1 MTILSRLRLDSSQHY
16 RWVIVL
22 AGTLGLLGAL
32 GLGRFALGVMLPAMG
47 RGLDLSYG
55 QMGLLSAANFCGY
68 LVAVL
73 GCGFLNTLLGARKL
87 IFYGLMLIGISMVLI
102 SLASS
107 LYQVIILY
115 TLTGIGS
122 ALTNIPI
129 MGLIAVWF
137 EPAMR
142 GRAAGLCVMG
152 NGLGIL
158 ISGQAVPALNRFGSG
173 WELSWLV
180 FGCAVMLVACICL
193 GLIRNRP
200 DGDKNPTS
208 VKGTINQGTITRP
221 WVLYLSGLLYFLF
234 GLTYVIYVTF
244 IVTSLIQDRGF
255 SEQAAGDLWAWGGFL
270 CIVSGPLFG
279 YISDRIGRRNSL
291 MIVYSLQA
299 LAYLLASWTG
309 VMASAYVS
317 VICFS
322 LVAFSVPSIMAA
334 LIGDLAGPEKVATW
348 FGFVTFVFG
357 IGQIAGPAAAG
368 IIAEYTGSF
377 SLSFLLAAG
386 GVTLAVLLS
395 TRLPV
400 KKVLVGKLQA

>member
-1 MTILSRLRLDSSQHY
+1 MTLLSGLPLQSSQNY
-16 RWVIVL
+16 RWIIVF

-47 RGLDLSYG
+47 RGLELSYG

-73 GCGFLNTLLGARKL
+73 GCGFLNAMLGARRL
-87 IFYGLMLIGISMVLI
+87 IFYGLTLIGCSMILI

-107 LYQVIILY
+107 LYQVILLY

-122 ALTNIPI
+122 ALANVPI

-152 NGLGIL
+152 NGFGIL
-158 ISGQAVPALNRFGSG
+158 ISGEAVPTMNQLGSG

-180 FGCAVMLVACICL
+180 FGGVVLFVACICL
-193 GLIRNRP
+193 MLVRNRP
-200 DGDKNPTS
+200 THR
-208 VKGTINQGTITRP
+208 KGSPLATGTKTAENGRKP
-221 WVLYLSGLLYFLF
+221 GALYLSGILYFLF

-255 SEQAAGDLWAWGGFL
+255 TEQAAGNLWAWGGFL
-270 CIVSGPLFG
+270 CVLSGPLFG

-291 MIVYSLQA
+291 IIVYSLQA
-299 LAYLLASWTG
+299 IAYLLAAWTG
-309 VMASAYVS
+309 SAVSAYLS
-317 VICFS
+317 IFCFS
-322 LVAFSVPSIMAA
+322 LVAFSIPSIIAA
-334 LIGDLAGPEKVATW
+334 LVGDLAGPEKAATW

-357 IGQIAGPAAAG
+357 IGQIAGPASAG

-377 SLSFLLAAG
+377 SFSFLLAAG
-386 GVTLAVLLS
+386 GVTLAALLS
-395 TRLPV
+395 MQLPS
-400 KKVLVGKLQA
+400 KKVQVGDI

>member
-1 MTILSRLRLDSSQHY
+1 MTPLSRLGLQSPQKY
-16 RWVIVL
+16 RWIIVF

-73 GCGFLNTLLGARKL
+73 GCGFLNTKLGARQL

-102 SLASS
+102 GMASS

-115 TLTGIGS
+115 SLTGIGS
-122 ALTNIPI
+122 ALANVPI

-158 ISGQAVPALNRFGSG
+158 ISGEAVPAMNYLGSG
-173 WELSWLV
+173 WQLSWLV
-180 FGCAVMLVACICL
+180 FGGVVVLISCTCL
-193 GLIRNRP
+193 ALIRNSP
-200 DGDKNPTS
+200 ICGASPTS
-208 VKGTINQGTITRP
+208 KTDKSTTKDSKKPRA
-221 WVLYLSGLLYFLF
+221 LYLSGVLYFLF

-255 SEQAAGDLWAWGGFL
+255 PEQAAGNLWAWGGFL

-279 YISDRIGRRNSL
+279 YVSDRIGRRNSL
-291 MIVYSLQA
+291 MMVYSLQA

-309 VMASAYVS
+309 VVVSAYIS
-317 VICFS
+317 IICFS

-334 LIGDLAGPEKVATW
+334 LVGDLAGPEKAATW
-348 FGFVTFVFG
+348 FGFITFVFG
-357 IGQIAGPAAAG
+357 IGQIAGPACAG

-377 SLSFLLAAG
+377 SLSFRLAAG

-395 TRLPV
+395 TWLPTQ
-400 KKVLVGKLQA
+400 KMAKPM